1 MFADPSFRSLPPST
15 HVRSSRSCGGGA
27 GRCNRLV
34 TFLRIRDG
42 RSFFNSD
49 VLLTAT
55 EVQKRLKDLREWNA
69 QITALQ
75 KQVAETHAW
84 LNLVAKLIG
93 PERAHQ
99 LIGDVLLPAQ
109 VSTSNEAILPSEPHP
124 RRSRMGDEVKRFL
137 KTQTNGATSGQIID
151 HLLQTQEFQEGVQ
164 RNRNRVYNV
173 LSRLEK
179 NHELRKI
186 EGSYYLLVAPPI
198 EDSGS
203 EKEAAVPSESREARL
218 SSQASRDAEP
228 RHSEVGKDQHASDG
242 HPLMSTVHVELDLAA
257 DSSEVPRT
265 NSLDPSAPAEAPPK
279 TQRTNFGGPGPGAD
293 PSEVP
298 PTNSSPTKS
307 LFQTDPAEAPRE
319 VPPPT
324 TRLLFQADPAE
335 APPEVQPRALARED

>member
-1 MFADPSFRSLPPST
+1 MAVL
-15 HVRSSRSCGGGA
+15 
-27 GRCNRLV
+27 
-34 TFLRIRDG
+34 
-42 RSFFNSD
+42 FFNSD

-55 EVQKRLKDLREWNA
+55 EVQKRMNDLQHWQAE
-69 QITALQ
+69 ITSLQ

-124 RRSRMGDEVKRFL
+124 RRSPMGDEVKRFL

-151 HLLQTQEFQEGVQ
+151 HLLQSQEFQEGVQ

-186 EGSYYLLVAPPI
+186 EGSYYLPVAPPI
-198 EDSGS
+198 EDTGS
-203 EKEAAVPSESREARL
+203 EKEAAVPWESREARL
-218 SSQASRDAEP
+218 SSQASRDAKP
-228 RHSEVGKDQHASDG
+228 AHTDVGRDRDASG
-242 HPLMSTVHVELDLAA
+242 SCPLTSSDYVGRDPAA
-257 DSSEVPRT
+257 IPAEVPAT
-265 NSLDPSAPAEAPPK
+265 KSNPTKSLFQTGSAAA
-279 TQRTNFGGPGPGAD
+279 

-298 PTNSSPTKS
+298 PAQSPPTRSSPTKS
-307 LFQTDPAEAPRE
+307 LFQTDSAA
-319 VPPPT
+319 VT
-324 TRLLFQADPAE
+324 
-335 APPEVQPRALARED
+335 PET